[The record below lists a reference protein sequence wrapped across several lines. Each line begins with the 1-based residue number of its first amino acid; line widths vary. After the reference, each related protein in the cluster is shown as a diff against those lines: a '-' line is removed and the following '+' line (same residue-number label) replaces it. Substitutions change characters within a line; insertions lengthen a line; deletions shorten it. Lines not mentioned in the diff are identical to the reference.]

1 MLNGIRRKRCEKM
14 GKICFIEPPY
24 DPIMKELDPPFPL
37 MYLSAIAEEN
47 GWEAEILHMHTLSDS
62 IPEADIYGVTSSS
75 PQWPDT
81 IKLGERLEKEFP
93 EKLKILGGSHISAEE
108 NDFYRSRFDAAVI
121 REGEKALK
129 KILSKPSSAGGLIYG
144 EPVKDLDS
152 IPFPARHLVDWSRYH
167 RGIFWGK
174 QLLESAVSIISSRGC
189 PFHCV
194 FCSSHCVFGRH
205 VRFRTTTNVVQEIKH
220 VISEMGYRG
229 FNFHDDTFCL
239 VRRRVLELCREFGKL
254 NIVWRCLTRADT
266 LDEKLLLAMCSAGC
280 KELILGMESGSQKI
294 LNNLQK
300 GTTVAQNRN
309 AMFLVKKSTIQ
320 LKVGVIVGSPGETW
334 ETVEATKKLLCE
346 CPPDFWNVSVF
357 TPLPGSFAWKYPE
370 KLNIRILTR
379 NLGEYRLVGKNYRGN
394 VVVETD
400 KMNKEDIEHARDEM
414 IDLLLDISPQ

>member
-1 MLNGIRRKRCEKM
+1 VKM

-24 DPIMKELDPPFPL
+24 EAIMKQLDPPFPL
-37 MYLSAIAEEN
+37 MYLSAVAEEN
-47 GWEAEILHMHTLSDS
+47 GWEAEILHMRTLSDL
-62 IPEADIYGVTSSS
+62 IPDADIYGVTSSS
-75 PQWPDT
+75 PQWPNAV
-81 IKLGERLEKEFP
+81 KLARRLKKEFP
-93 EKLKILGGSHISAEE
+93 EKLKIVGGSHISAEQ
-108 NDFYRSRFDAAVI
+108 NNFYGTGFDMAVI

-129 KILSKPSSAGGLIYG
+129 NILAQSNSGSGLIYG
-144 EPVKDLDS
+144 EPIEDLDS
-152 IPFPARHLVDWSRYH
+152 VPFPARHLVDWSRYH

-174 QLLESAVSIISSRGC
+174 QLLEPAVSIISSRGC

-205 VRFRTTTNVVQEIKH
+205 VRFRSTANVVQEIKH
-220 VISEMGYRG
+220 VISEMGYKG

-239 VRRRVLELCREFGKL
+239 VRRRVFELCREFAKL

-266 LDEKLLLAMCSAGC
+266 IDMKLLLTMRTAGC

-300 GTTVAQNRN
+300 GTTVQQNRN
-309 AMFLVKKSTIQ
+309 AMFLVKKSGIQ

-334 ETVEATKKLLCE
+334 ETINATKKLLRE

-370 KLNIRILTR
+370 KLEIHILTR
-379 NLGEYRLVGKNYRGN
+379 NLNEYRLVGKNYRGN

-400 KMNKEDIEHARDEM
+400 KMTKEDIEHARDEM